1 MSLASA
7 TASLLGTRLTLFIG
21 PTLAVPAPILLT
33 EALSAVEVSLSDEG
47 VDGFTLTFTVGR
59 SSVFSLDYA
68 ILSNP
73 LLKIGNRVVI
83 QVWLGVVPQVLID
96 GFITKVQLNPSDE
109 PGQSTLTITGE
120 DLRHL
125 MDLHEVSM
133 SFLGLPVEARV
144 ALILAKYALYL
155 GRPPNVVRPLTSRAP
170 LPSEQIPAQANTD
183 LKYLNTQAKIAGY
196 VFYVEPTPVP
206 MVNMAY
212 WGPKLS
218 LSGLSTIQSALS
230 INMGSETNA
239 TVRFDYDGRTPKTV
253 LGAHQDKLTGLIV
266 PVVTVAS
273 LRPPLVPLQALLFQQ
288 PHVRSV
294 MARNL
299 GAHDPLEAMQRAQE
313 LTENSSDAV
322 TAHGE
327 LDMLRYGDILRPR
340 RRVGLRGAGWNY
352 DGLYYVNQVTHS
364 IKKGEYKQS
373 FKLKRE
379 GLGAISPVVP
389 T

>member
-1 MSLASA
+1 MSLAST

-33 EALSAVEVSLSDEG
+33 EALSAVDVSLSDEG

-120 DLRHL
+120 DLRTL

-155 GRPPNVVRPLTSRAP
+155 GMPPNVVRRQKRARP
-170 LPSEQIPAQANTD
+170 QVLAHAMGRDPPVLRRRHAAMFGDRAQAVNHPPHGEKRQQPKQRIQPPNAEGNTD
-183 LKYLNTQAKIAGY
+183 TGQ
-196 VFYVEPTPVP
+196 
-206 MVNMAY
+206 
-212 WGPKLS
+212 
-218 LSGLSTIQSALS
+218 
-230 INMGSETNA
+230 
-239 TVRFDYDGRTPKTV
+239 
-253 LGAHQDKLTGLIV
+253 HQ
-266 PVVTVAS
+266 
-273 LRPPLVPLQALLFQQ
+273 LQ
-288 PHVRSV
+288 
-294 MARNL
+294 
-299 GAHDPLEAMQRAQE
+299 
-313 LTENSSDAV
+313 
-322 TAHGE
+322 
-327 LDMLRYGDILRPR
+327 
-340 RRVGLRGAGWNY
+340 
-352 DGLYYVNQVTHS
+352 
-364 IKKGEYKQS
+364 
-373 FKLKRE
+373 
-379 GLGAISPVVP
+379 
-389 T
+389 